1 MGIYATNTAEV
12 CNYIINDCKAKV
24 LVVENKQQIEK
35 LLFGRDKSYFKKII
49 QFNNTEPID
58 DDYNGL
64 VCSVKYINFNLDAD

>member
-12 CNYIINDCKAKV
+12 CNYILNDCKAKV

-35 LLFGRDKSYFKKII
+35 LLFGRYKSYFKKII

-64 VCSVKYINFNLDAD
+64 VCSVKYININLI